1 MPSLTW
7 QPPACRAP
15 GGGFSPSAMTLTMRN
30 ITADGALCN
39 DGTPA
44 KVYYRPCCDG
54 EDPGDWCN
62 ASAVTRWVI
71 AFGSAPGDDGGWCWD
86 ASSCAARARRYPNA
100 TSSAAWPTTFTRD
113 GDASF
118 TDTGVF
124 SKSGEGNPN
133 FYNSHNALVPS
144 CSSDLFVGRAQN
156 FRGRAIALGAM
167 MDDCAVGARTTA
179 AALQAAASMEAAESR
194 SRST

>member
-1 MPSLTW
+1 M
-7 QPPACRAP
+7 
-15 GGGFSPSAMTLTMRN
+15 
-30 ITADGALCN
+30 
-39 DGTPA
+39 
-44 KVYYRPCCDG
+44 
-54 EDPGDWCN
+54 
-62 ASAVTRWVI
+62 I

-144 CSSDLFVGRAQN
+144 CSSDLFVGRAHN

-167 MDDCAVGARTTA
+167 MDGCAVGARTTA
-179 AALQAAASMEAAESR
+179 AALQAAANMEAAESR